1 MTDSRRLT
9 PQAAA
14 MLAADPGPYLSCE
27 ACFQLLD
34 RYVEGVLDSSP
45 PAASDPQL
53 AAMPAHLAS
62 CAACREEAATV
73 LLLVAEDRGVD
84 GEARLAQL
92 GMSG

>member
-34 RYVEGVLDSSP
+34 RYVEGVLDDG
-45 PAASDPQL
+45 AEQASDLQL
-53 AAMPAHLAS
+53 AAMPPHLAS

-73 LLLVAEDRGVD
+73 LLLVAEDNGVD
-84 GEARLAQL
+84 GEARLAEL
-92 GMSG
+92 GL